1 MHKVAIKDERGA
13 LQPCRQTVTSACVCV
28 CVRRS
33 ACCVY
38 CKKQELI
45 LIPPGCAV
53 RGSSDI
59 SLMDDS
65 QVKDKVVVW
74 MNQSE
79 RQKES
84 SPCLLVVCV
93 CVVYSTGPH
102 MRTTTSSLRHRWAT
116 SDSKQGEC
124 CGNRVCGMLS
134 EEVDALQ
141 QGSSSGQLEAV
152 TLWIRKGRNEGIF
165 IWWWCTVLKDHHQ
178 TCITVLFLVVK
189 RTCHGFCCMAR
200 GFWEKWV
207 GGLM

>member
-1 MHKVAIKDERGA
+1 
-13 LQPCRQTVTSACVCV
+13 
-28 CVRRS
+28 
-33 ACCVY
+33 
-38 CKKQELI
+38 
-45 LIPPGCAV
+45 
-53 RGSSDI
+53 
-59 SLMDDS
+59 MDDS

-93 CVVYSTGPH
+93 CGLQHRATHENNNKRFETQVGDVRQQTG
-102 MRTTTSSLRHRWAT
+102 A
-116 SDSKQGEC
+116 EC

-141 QGSSSGQLEAV
+141 RGSSSGQLEAV
-152 TLWIRKGRNEGIF
+152 TLWMKKGRNEGIF
-165 IWWWCTVLKDHHQ
+165 IWWWCTVLKNHHQ
-178 TCITVLFLVVK
+178 ACITVLFLVVK